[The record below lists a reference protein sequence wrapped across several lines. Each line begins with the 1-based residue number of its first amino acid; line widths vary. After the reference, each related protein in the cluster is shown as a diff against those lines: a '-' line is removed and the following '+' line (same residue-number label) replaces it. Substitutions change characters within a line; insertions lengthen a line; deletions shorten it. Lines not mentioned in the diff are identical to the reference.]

1 MGLHVQDLQRPSE
14 QNRNAGNGGDIV
26 KHSVYLALLD
36 ALRGRNHP
44 WSGELHVVE
53 AHAGKGVYVVPATRE
68 YAKTV
73 KHDQAMRRSKLC
85 AAQERAFMQAPDGL
99 GAIEGMRNGE
109 LSYAASAVLH
119 AFVLRSVPTKSLLVL
134 DCDSHVTATLT
145 RVFDQPAFRGLRPPP
160 RVLCPNSS
168 SEELI
173 LDWFQRGCF
182 GGHHVVHLDPFAFVT
197 SKKHAQERT
206 RYAEL
211 LRTADRR
218 VASKTLAAL
227 SIFVVWG
234 QRHGSKAKADLY
246 GAGRG
251 ETGGYHDLYA
261 RIGSERRIAVKW
273 CWGQHFAMLLVVPPE
288 IRNDVVE
295 RINDYC
301 EPLPRGVEVSG
312 G

>member
-1 MGLHVQDLQRPSE
+1 MGLHVRDLQRSSE
-14 QNRNAGNGGDIV
+14 QDRNAGNGGDIV

-36 ALRGRNHP
+36 ALRGRDRR
-44 WSGELHVVE
+44 WCRELHVVE
-53 AHAGKGVYVVPATRE
+53 AHAGRGVYVVPATRE

-73 KHDQAMRRSKLC
+73 RLDRAMRQSKLC
-85 AAQERAFMQAPDGL
+85 AAQERAFMQVPEGL
-99 GAIEGMRNGE
+99 GSIEGVRENE
-109 LSYAASAVLH
+109 CPYAASAVLH
-119 AFVLRSVPTKSLLVL
+119 ALALRGVPTKSLLLL
-134 DCDSHVTATLT
+134 DRAPHVTATLT
-145 RVFDQPAFRGLRPPP
+145 RVLDEPAFLGFRPPP

-168 SEELI
+168 SEEVI
-173 LDWFQRGCF
+173 LDFFQRACF

-197 SKKHAQERT
+197 SKEHAQERT

-251 ETGGYHDLYA
+251 ETGGYQDLRA
-261 RIGSERRIAVKW
+261 TIGSERRIAVKW

-288 IRNDVVE
+288 IRNDVIE

-301 EPLPRGVEVSG
+301 EPLPRCVEVSG